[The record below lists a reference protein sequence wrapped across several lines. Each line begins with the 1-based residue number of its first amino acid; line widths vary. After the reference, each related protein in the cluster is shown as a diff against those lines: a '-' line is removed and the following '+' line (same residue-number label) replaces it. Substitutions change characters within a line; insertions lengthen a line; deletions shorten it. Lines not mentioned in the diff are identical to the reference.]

1 MAKKIK
7 KIEET
12 IKHTRPPI
20 VVVMGHI
27 DHGKTKILDW
37 YRKTKVVESESGGIT
52 QHIGAYEVL
61 HKGKKITFIDTPGH
75 EAFSKMR
82 SRGAKVADI
91 AILVV
96 AADEGVKPQTKE
108 AIEIIKQN
116 NLAFIVAINKIDKPE
131 ANPEKVKQ
139 ELAKEEVLV
148 ESYGGKVPSAEI
160 SAKMGKNMDD
170 LLELILLMAELEN
183 LEDDPKKPAEGV
195 VVESHLDPRRGATA
209 TLLLQT
215 GSLTKND
222 FLALGGFTESI
233 KILEDFLGRPIE
245 SAEASMPV
253 IVASLQHVPVV
264 GDTFSSFK
272 EKTDA
277 QNHASAEQTQQSKK
291 IEPQTE
297 KTAVEEITAKEKP
310 LLGIVLKSDVA
321 GSREALEAIIK
332 ALDYPEV
339 GVKILKNELGDIVE
353 SDIKTAEAGKNNVV
367 CGFKVKIEP
376 VIKQLAESNNIKIII
391 KEIIYELIDALKSE
405 MSELIPAE
413 IKWNVVGKAKIL
425 ETFKATGA
433 RQIVGGKAA
442 DGKLKRGLKCN
453 IIRNKEALGEGRILQ
468 LQQQKKDVNE
478 VASGLEFGIMIDST
492 VKIQKGD
499 EIEVFEE
506 EVFRKRL

>member
-1 MAKKIK
+1 MVKKIK
-7 KIEET
+7 KTEET
-12 IKHTRPPI
+12 EKYVRSPI

-108 AIEIIKQN
+108 AIEIIRQN

-139 ELAKEEVLV
+139 ELAKENVLV
-148 ESYGGKVPSAEI
+148 ESYGGKVPSVEI
-160 SAKMGKNMDD
+160 SAKIGKNMDD

-183 LEDDPKKPAEGV
+183 LEDDHKKPAEGV

-215 GSLTKND
+215 GSFIKND
-222 FLALGGFTESI
+222 FLAIGGFAESI

-245 SAEASMPV
+245 SASSSMPV
-253 IVASLQHVPVV
+253 IVASLQHVPVI
-264 GDTFSSFK
+264 GDTFASFE

-277 QNHASAEQTQQSKK
+277 EKFASSEQIQQSKK
-291 IEPQTE
+291 IEPLTE
-297 KTAVEEITAKEKP
+297 ETTIEEIAVKEKP
-310 LLGIVLKSDVA
+310 LLEIVLKSDVA
-321 GSREALEAIIK
+321 GSREALEATII
-332 ALDYPEV
+332 ALDYPEA

-353 SDIKTAEAGKNNVV
+353 SDIKTAQAGKNIIV
-367 CGFKVKIEP
+367 CGFKVEIGP
-376 VIKQLAESNNIKIII
+376 VIKQLAESNGIKIII

-405 MSELIPAE
+405 MSDLILPE
-413 IKWNVVGKAKIL
+413 IKRNVVGKAKIL
-425 ETFKATGA
+425 ATFKLTGTK
-433 RQIVGGKAA
+433 QVIGGKTTY
-442 DGKLKRGLKCN
+442 GKLKRGLKCN
-453 IIRNKEALGEGRILQ
+453 IIRNKESAGEGKILQ

-478 VASGLEFGIMIDST
+478 VAEGMEFGVLVDST
-492 VKIQKGD
+492 VKIQKDD
-499 EIEVFEE
+499 EVEVFEE
-506 EVFRKRL
+506 EIFKKRL